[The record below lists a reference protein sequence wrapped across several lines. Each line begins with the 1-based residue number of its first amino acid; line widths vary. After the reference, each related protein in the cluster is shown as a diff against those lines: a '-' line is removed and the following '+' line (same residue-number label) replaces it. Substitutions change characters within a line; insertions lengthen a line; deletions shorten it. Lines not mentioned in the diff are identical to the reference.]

1 VGTHSLVTGRL
12 PALAGE
18 RCNVNKKLAGSIAR
32 PANEIVACRSL
43 RDALRDDANFGFR
56 TLAPAA
62 AAPRCTATCAPDAP
76 SYANANSTS
85 AKAKANST
93 SAASD
98 TDTASTGSAAAT
110 PTAAATTTA
119 SAEAG
124 AGTGATASA
133 AATAAALGQLHAVP
147 VAIEI
152 LVVEEMEGGE
162 ADVGKLL
169 FAERDHHTWYEIR
182 NLLKVICRNSRCKCA
197 SC

>member
-1 VGTHSLVTGRL
+1 MRTLEIG
-12 PALAGE
+12 PLAGP
-18 RCNVNKKLAGSIAR
+18 IAS
-32 PANEIVACRSL
+32 PANEIVACRYTI
-43 RDALRDDANFGFR
+43 RKRAGVMKRTW

-76 SYANANSTS
+76 SYAYANATS

-93 SAASD
+93 SPASD

-110 PTAAATTTA
+110 ATAAATTTA
-119 SAEAG
+119 STEAG

-169 FAERDHHTWYEIR
+169 FTERDHHIRYEIR
-182 NLLKVICRNSRCKCA
+182 DPLKVICRNSRCKCA